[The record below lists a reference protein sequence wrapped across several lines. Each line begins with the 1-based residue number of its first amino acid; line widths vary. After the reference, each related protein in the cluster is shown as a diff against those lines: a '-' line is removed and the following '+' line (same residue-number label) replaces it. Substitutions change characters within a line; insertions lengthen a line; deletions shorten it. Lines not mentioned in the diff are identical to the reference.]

1 MAVSMSSMPP
11 ASSIFAMYA
20 SVSAF
25 IMLIQTMLNQL
36 VPRQAQHYLLDL
48 LRRYFS
54 PRATRATVVIEE
66 RDGMSS
72 NEVYSAAETYLCSQ
86 LKPDVQRLKISKR
99 FKDPS
104 LSIRFAKCERIADTH
119 DGAALEWRFVNEERR
134 KTSKVIDEDTDNVL
148 VESEKKY
155 FELSFDNKF
164 RDKVLNSYL
173 PLILERA
180 KVIRAEKKVVKLHTL
195 ACAASYASSFVWDSI
210 NLEHPSTFQTLAME
224 PEMKQKIVDDLDR
237 FVRRKEFYR
246 RVGRAWKRGYL
257 LYGPPGTGKS
267 SLIAAMA
274 NYLKFDIYDL
284 ELTNVKRDS
293 DLRKVLLRT
302 ANRSILVIEDIDCTV
317 ELPERKAAAAADSHC
332 YRPRDHQF
340 TLSGLLNFIDG
351 LWSSCGD
358 ERIIVFTTNNK
369 DKLDPALL
377 RPGRMDMH
385 IHMSYLTPDGFNL
398 LASTYL
404 DVQGDDPRLSKIGDL
419 IKGKNVTPAEVAEEL
434 MKCDDVDSSLDG
446 VVNFL
451 KSRTNN
457 NGNNNNNNINNNNN
471 RNDGKIIRDE
481 GIEVDKAKH
490 EDIRAKQVVVDDVD
504 HIDVSNVTN

>member
-1 MAVSMSSMPP
+1 MAVSMSSMPA

-36 VPRQAQHYLLDL
+36 VPRQVQHYLLNL
-48 LRRYFS
+48 LHRFFT
-54 PRATRATVVIEE
+54 PRATNATVVIEE

-86 LKPDVQRLKISKR
+86 IRPDIQRLKISKL
-99 FKDPS
+99 FKDPA
-104 LSIRFAKCERIADTH
+104 LSIRFAKCEKIVDAH
-119 DGAALEWRFVNEERR
+119 DGVDLEWRFVNEDR
-134 KTSKVIDEDTDNVL
+134 KKASKVIDEDTDNVL
-148 VESEKKY
+148 VESEKRY

-180 KVIRAEKKVVKLHTL
+180 KVIKAEKKLVKLHTL

-224 PEMKQKIVDDLDR
+224 PGLKKKIIEDLDR
-237 FVRRKEFYR
+237 FVRRKDFYR
-246 RVGRAWKRGYL
+246 KVGRAWKRGYL

-284 ELTNVKRDS
+284 DLTNVKRDS

-317 ELPERKAAAAADSHC
+317 ELPDRKSGGGTVATADGGGHGH
-332 YRPRDHQF
+332 YFRPRDHQF

-385 IHMSYLTPDGFNL
+385 IHMSYLTPDGFNI

-404 DVQGDDPRLSKIGDL
+404 DIYGHNPRLSEIGDL
-419 IKGKNVTPAEVAEEL
+419 IKGKKVTPAEVAEEL
-434 MKCDDVDSSLDG
+434 MKCDDVDLCLDG

-451 KSRTNN
+451 KNETNN
-457 NGNNNNNNINNNNN
+457 DNDDNNS
-471 RNDGKIIRDE
+471 DDAKTIRDK
-481 GIEVDKAKH
+481 GIELDKAKH
-490 EDIRAKQVVVDDVD
+490 EDIEAKQVNVVADE
-504 HIDVSNVTN
+504 SGF